1 MSALLA
7 AAGPVIPNFGG
18 GAHSC
23 VRENRF
29 FCWNWVQDNWGH
41 ILRPALVQHIE
52 LTLVSVAAGFAIAFT
67 IAVIAHRYGWIER
80 PFGTFAAILYTIP
93 SIALFE
99 LLIPITGLNRAT
111 VEIPLATYTLL
122 IIFRNTLIG
131 LREVP
136 EEVRESARGMGL
148 TRRQILWRVE
158 LPIALP
164 AVFAGLRVAMVTV
177 ISLATIGAYVVDQG
191 LGSPIFKAIGISFT
205 TEMVAAGTLAVLLAF
220 TADGLLVVA
229 QRTLTPWAQRGV
241 AR

>member
-1 MSALLA
+1 MIALVA

-18 GAHSC
+18 ASKC
-23 VRENRF
+23 VRDNRF
-29 FCWNWVQDNWGH
+29 FCWSWVQGHWGDT
-41 ILRPALVQHIE
+41 LRPALVQHIE
-52 LTLVSVAAGFAIAFT
+52 LTLVSVAAGFVIAFT
-67 IAVIAHRYGWIER
+67 IALLAYRHGWIER
-80 PFGTFAAILYTIP
+80 PFGTFAGVLYTIP

-99 LLIPITGLNRAT
+99 LLIPVTGLTRAT

-122 IIFRNTLIG
+122 VIFRNTLIG

-136 EEVRESARGMGL
+136 EEVRESARGMGF

-164 AVFAGLRVAMVTV
+164 AVFAGVRVAMVTV

-191 LGSPIFKAIGISFT
+191 LGSPIFKAIGINFT
-205 TEMVAAGTLAVLLAF
+205 TEIVAAGVLAILLAF
-220 TADGLLVVA
+220 SADGLLVLA
-229 QRTLTPWAQRGV
+229 QRTLTPWARRGV